1 MSTAEMNKIIQEMNK
16 TTNAMYPS
24 SDGSTDDFSNFNK
37 IIHTAK
43 NVRTLSG
50 ADVGVTI
57 TFFILFVAWIVL
69 IVYTAKN
76 TNIENTVNGISQG
89 WYLAGALLAGLGFLT
104 AAVISIIAM
113 MNSAKGFVVS
123 TVEDQKS
130 CSPPW
135 PWISLSLNIVLLGTM
150 IMGTVQLAKRSAK
163 GSGPSK
169 SREELLSQ
177 LTAPQ
182 LSQLSQLSQ
191 LTRV

>member
-1 MSTAEMNKIIQEMNK
+1 MADLDKALQDAQNMAFATDS
-16 TTNAMYPS
+16 S

-43 NVRTLSG
+43 NASAISG
-50 ADVGVTI
+50 ADLGVAI
-57 TFFILFVAWIVL
+57 TSFLLFVAWIVL

-76 TNIENTVNGISQG
+76 ANIKGNPNGVPQG

-104 AAVISIIAM
+104 AGVISTIGM
-113 MNSAKGFVVS
+113 VNSVKIGEEAGLVKTS
-123 TVEDQKS
+123 
-130 CSPPW
+130 PW

-150 IMGTVQLAKRSAK
+150 IMATVQLAKRSAPPA
-163 GSGPSK
+163 SQ
-169 SREELLSQ
+169 EELLSQ